1 MESRSYTGITR
12 THIPTC
18 TVCTSLFVSS
28 RKAMA
33 EEVVKEFAPRCS
45 PLMTRPSRR
54 YWSMGSH
61 TRSTTPWNKTSGG
74 HWKHSSLGENY
85 ILSNIWFGSA
95 ADQHLPHVRIE
106 FCKLLNVNVKA
117 SNVRNMK
124 KKCVKGEVVLRVLR
138 LCWLAL
144 RPISTQ
150 VVWQVLPFWSRH
162 NKCHPENASSLN

>member
-124 KKCVKGEVVLRVLR
+124 KKCVKRWSSFTSTKTLLTRTETNLNTSCVAG
-138 LCWLAL
+138 LAIL
-144 RPISTQ
+144 KSTQ
-150 VVWQVLPFWSRH
+150 
-162 NKCHPENASSLN
+162 